1 MSDIVSRLLLDTK
14 QYDASLGKAKQS
26 SNDFASG
33 IGGKAAAAVGKF
45 AAGLGVAM
53 GAAETFDRIMK
64 SSQVTGDKYAE
75 TMEGLKAGVDAFF
88 TSISTGDFT
97 SFITGLD
104 AVVNKAREAYAAM
117 DQLGNA
123 QMSFDIA
130 QAINQRDIA
139 EAQLLAKN
147 KFAPLDVRKEAFGK
161 WATAIGTQEGQSAQ
175 LEADIQN
182 YVTKAVESKAGIKGF
197 TANMDNVMKGLLLD
211 ISDSR
216 KRSELKKKYEKEYEE
231 YTDAVSEASKLLR
244 TGGKTEAQR
253 MHDTLEYNKILEQ
266 LNSQYNEAITINSLL
281 VKYNDDDLKAIGGH
295 VKSMIGLDSSIAML
309 KREYNETA
317 NEFNNANK
325 GVAGFE
331 PLEAFEGYTV
341 YSGPSEA
348 SKNFT
353 QGVSKTVVE
362 AAEGSLAA
370 LDQEIRKAQQE
381 YANTAS
387 EAARQ
392 AAWETIQELQ
402 AAKAAI
408 EFNARNPNG
417 PKGSLSVGRS
427 SLASLASV
435 PDMGKIQ
442 PIPINKEAVKNVN
455 DYVGG
460 INALSNVISAL
471 NTSTIDGAAGFLTWA
486 ANLATAT
493 AMAVDSAKAL
503 IPAKTAEGA
512 ASAGAEAAKTP
523 FVGWLLV
530 GGAIASALAAFASI
544 PNFAEGGVVPG
555 SNFRDGIAAR
565 LSSGEMVI
573 NPADQKKLFDSI
585 HSGNLGGGGSTRSV
599 ITGEQIVTVVNNYGR
614 RTGRGTILK
623 G

>member
-14 QYDASLGKAKQS
+14 QYDDSLGKAKQS
-26 SNDFASG
+26 SNDFASDVVG
-33 IGGKAAAAVGKF
+33 ALSGAVSKFAGTIGVAVG
-45 AAGLGVAM
+45 GVEAFNKM
-53 GAAETFDRIMK
+53 MNST
-64 SSQVTGDKYAE
+64 QTTGDLMRG
-75 TMEGLKAGVDAFF
+75 TMQSLKTSVDEFF
-88 TSISTGDFT
+88 FSINTGNL
-97 SFITGLD
+97 SGFISNLGEI
-104 AVVNKAREAYAAM
+104 AAKAREAYGAM
-117 DQLGNA
+117 DQLGNT
-123 QMSFDIA
+123 QMSYGVFSA
-130 QAINQRDIA
+130 KNQAAIA
-139 EAQLLAKN
+139 EAQYLAKN
-147 KFAPLDVRKEAFGK
+147 KFAPTDVRTAAFGD
-161 WATAIGTQEGQSAQ
+161 WAGAIASEERNAQALQRELINAATKDVQSRIKANLEVTLEDLLRAFETDLLKPESRTEIKSRAEMGFRNYKVNEERTDWTQEQKDALAEVQ
-175 LEADIQN
+175 RENIITYTLLE
-182 YVTKAVESKAGIKGF
+182 
-197 TANMDNVMKGLLLD
+197 
-211 ISDSR
+211 
-216 KRSELKKKYEKEYEE
+216 
-231 YTDAVSEASKLLR
+231 
-244 TGGKTEAQR
+244 
-253 MHDTLEYNKILEQ
+253 
-266 LNSQYNEAITINSLL
+266 
-281 VKYNDDDLKAIGGH
+281 KYNDEQLQQIAQQIQQYYQLINA
-295 VKSMIGLDSSIAML
+295 VKGLG
-309 KREYNETA
+309 REYNETA

-325 GVAGFE
+325 GVSGFI
-331 PLEAFEGYTV
+331 PVEALEGYTV
-341 YSGPSEA
+341 YSGSSEV

-442 PIPINKEAVKNVN
+442 PIPINKESVKNVN

-471 NTSTIDGAAGFLTWA
+471 NTNTIDGAAGFLTWA

-523 FVGWLLV
+523 FVGWMLV

-565 LSSGEMVI
+565 VSSGEMVI

>member
-1 MSDIVSRLLLDTK
+1 MSDILTRLLLDTK
-14 QYDASLGKAKQS
+14 QYDANLGKAKQS
-26 SNDFASG
+26 SNDFASD

-53 GAAETFDRIMK
+53 GAAEAFDKIIK
-64 SSQVTGDKYAE
+64 SSQTTSDKYAQ
-75 TMEGLKAGVDAFF
+75 TMEGVKASVDAFF

-97 SFITGLD
+97 SFITGMD
-104 AVVNKAREAYAAM
+104 AVVTKAREAYAAM

-123 QMSFDIA
+123 QMSFGIA
-130 QAINQRDIA
+130 QVINQRDIA
-139 EAQLLAKN
+139 EAQQLAKN
-147 KFAPLDVRKEAFGK
+147 KFAPLDVRVGAFADWK
-161 WATAIGTQEGQSAQ
+161 TAIGTQQAQSAQ
-175 LEADIQN
+175 LEADIQE

-211 ISDSR
+211 IQNEGE
-216 KRSELKKKYEKEYEE
+216 RSELKKKYEAEYKE

-244 TGGKTEAQR
+244 TGSKTEAER
-253 MHDTLEYNKILEQ
+253 MHDTRKYNETLES
-266 LNSQYNEAITINSLL
+266 LNEQYNEAITINSLL
-281 VKYNDDDLKAIGGH
+281 ARYGDDDLKAIGDH
-295 VKSMIGLDSSIAML
+295 VKGMIQLDGAVANL

-325 GVAGFE
+325 GVKGFT
-331 PLEAFEGYTV
+331 PLEAFEGFTV
-341 YSGPSEA
+341 YSG
-348 SKNFT
+348 K
-353 QGVSKTVVE
+353 
-362 AAEGSLAA
+362 
-370 LDQEIRKAQQE
+370 
-381 YANTAS
+381 S
-387 EAARQ
+387 EAAKIFTPKDSGSKGEIKIPVVVGYAQYDTDLGRKVLD
-392 AAWETIQELQ
+392 WMNGKDVPVI
-402 AAKAAI
+402 KVPI
-408 EFNARNPNG
+408 EIEGEDIEEAP
-417 PKGSLSVGRS
+417 L
-427 SLASLASV
+427 
-435 PDMGKIQ
+435 
-442 PIPINKEAVKNVN
+442 PINKESVRNVN
-455 DYVGG
+455 DYVSG

-471 NTSTIDGAAGFLTWA
+471 NTNTIDGAAGFLTWA

-544 PNFAEGGVVPG
+544 PSFAEGGVVPG

-585 HSGNLGGGGSTRSV
+585 HSGNLGGGGSARSV

>member
-1 MSDIVSRLLLDTK
+1 MSDILSRLLLDTK
-14 QYDASLGKAKQS
+14 DYDSKLGKAKQS
-26 SNDFASG
+26 SNNFASD

-53 GAAETFDRIMK
+53 GAAEAFDRIIK
-64 SSQVTGDKYAE
+64 SSQTTGDKYAQ
-75 TMEGLKAGVDAFF
+75 TMEGLKASVDTFF

-97 SFITGLD
+97 SFITGMD
-104 AVVNKAREAYAAM
+104 AVVTKAREAYAAM

-123 QMSFDIA
+123 QMSFGIA
-130 QAINQRDIA
+130 QIINQRDIA
-139 EAQLLAKN
+139 EAQQLAKN

-161 WATAIGTQEGQSAQ
+161 WATAIGTQQAQSAQ
-175 LEADIQN
+175 LEADIQE

-211 ISDSR
+211 IQDKG
-216 KRSELKKKYEKEYEE
+216 KREELKKKYEEEYKEY
-231 YTDAVSEASKLLR
+231 TAAVSEASKLLR
-244 TGGKTEAQR
+244 TGSKTEAER
-253 MHDTLEYNKILEQ
+253 MHDTRKYNETLAR
-266 LNSQYNEAITINSLL
+266 LNEQYNEAITINSLL
-281 VKYNDDDLKAIGGH
+281 VKYGDDDLKAIGDH
-295 VKSMIGLDSSIAML
+295 VKGMIQLDGAVANL

-325 GVAGFE
+325 GVKGFT

-341 YSGPSEA
+341 YSGSSEA
-348 SKNFT
+348 AKNFT
-353 QGVSKTVVE
+353 PKASGSKNEMKIPVVVGYSQYDTE
-362 AAEGSLAA
+362 LGRKVLDWMNGKDVPIIKVPIEIEGEDIKEEPLPITK
-370 LDQEIRKAQQE
+370 Q
-381 YANTAS
+381 
-387 EAARQ
+387 
-392 AAWETIQELQ
+392 
-402 AAKAAI
+402 
-408 EFNARNPNG
+408 
-417 PKGSLSVGRS
+417 SVK
-427 SLASLASV
+427 
-435 PDMGKIQ
+435 D
-442 PIPINKEAVKNVN
+442 VN
-455 DYVGG
+455 DYVSG

-471 NTSTIDGAAGFLTWA
+471 NTNTIDGAAGFLTWA

-523 FVGWLLV
+523 FVGWMLV
-530 GGAIASALAAFASI
+530 GGAIMSALAAFASI
-544 PNFAEGGVVPG
+544 PSFAEGGVVPG
-555 SNFRDGIAAR
+555 ANFRDGIAAR

-573 NPADQKKLFDSI
+573 NPADQKRLFDAI
-585 HSGNLGGGGSTRSV
+585 HSGNVGGGGSSRSV